1 MRISS
6 GEGSGNPNIKNLV
19 QVQILVCI
27 KYLKQVQVLVCIQQ
41 LLQVEVLVCTTQ
53 GE

>member
-6 GEGSGNPNIKNLV
+6 GAGSGNPNIKNLV

-27 KYLKQVQVLVCIQQ
+27 RN
-41 LLQVEVLVCTTQ
+41 LLQVELLVHSV
-53 GE
+53 E

>member
-27 KYLKQVQVLVCIQQ
+27 KN
-41 LLQVEVLVCTTQ
+41 LLQVELLVHSV
-53 GE
+53 E